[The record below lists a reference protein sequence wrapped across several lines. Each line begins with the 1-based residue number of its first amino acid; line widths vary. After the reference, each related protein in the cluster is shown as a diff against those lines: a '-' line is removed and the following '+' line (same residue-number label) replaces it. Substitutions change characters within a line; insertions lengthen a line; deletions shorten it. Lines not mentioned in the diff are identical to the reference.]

1 MSLRKDIDTLDKDI
15 ARLRIEY
22 EQYFMRVLKREP
34 IKLRAD
40 IERRILRLSNN
51 STSNTAH
58 KFKLNSIVAKYNSY
72 KQYWGRIL
80 RAIEEGTYTRRAEG
94 GGAPIASIKP
104 PPEPT
109 GAKKPEKQTRQAK
122 EELPKTG
129 ADDSMEKAYS
139 KYVESRKE
147 QNESVKGLSL
157 DKFTRNIEASK
168 KKIEEKYKTKNVEVK
183 VTVKD
188 GKTKL
193 TLKPKK

>member
-1 MSLRKDIDTLDKDI
+1 MNLRQDIDALNTDI

-34 IKLRAD
+34 INLRAE
-40 IERRILRLSNN
+40 IERKILRLSNN
-51 STSNTAH
+51 STTNTAQ
-58 KFKLNSIVAKYNSY
+58 KFRLNSTVAKYNSY

-80 RAIEEGTYTRRAEG
+80 RAIEEGTYARRAEG
-94 GGAPIASIKP
+94 GGAPAATIKP
-104 PPEPT
+104 TKQQQEKLPET
-109 GAKKPEKQTRQAK
+109 KP
-122 EELPKTG
+122 
-129 ADDSMEKAYS
+129 DDSIEKAYNQ
-139 KYVESRKE
+139 YVETRKK

-157 DKFTRNIEASK
+157 DKFTKNIEASK
-168 KKIEEKYKTKNVEVK
+168 KKVEDKYKTKNIEVK

>member
-1 MSLRKDIDTLDKDI
+1 MSLRQDIDALNTDI
-15 ARLRIEY
+15 AQLRIEY

-34 IKLRAD
+34 INLRAD

-51 STSNTAH
+51 STTNTAH
-58 KFKLNSIVAKYNSY
+58 RFRFNSVVAKYNSY
-72 KQYWGRIL
+72 KQYWRRIL
-80 RAIEEGTYTRRAEG
+80 RAIEEGTYARRAEG
-94 GGAPIASIKP
+94 GGASVAAIKP

-109 GAKKPEKQTRQAK
+109 VAAKIEQPTNQPEK
-122 EELPKTG
+122 ELPK
-129 ADDSMEKAYS
+129 AKPVNSMEKAYNQ
-139 KYVESRKE
+139 YIESRKK

-157 DKFTRNIEASK
+157 DKFTKNIEASRK
-168 KKIEEKYKTKNVEVK
+168 KVEEKYKTKNIEVR

>member
-1 MSLRKDIDTLDKDI
+1 MSLRQDIDALNTDI

-34 IKLRAD
+34 INLRSD

-51 STSNTAH
+51 STTNTAH
-58 KFKLNSIVAKYNSY
+58 RFKFNSVVAKYNSY

-80 RAIEEGTYTRRAEG
+80 RAIEEGTYARRAEG
-94 GGAPIASIKP
+94 GGASVATIKP

-109 GAKKPEKQTRQAK
+109 GAEKTERPTKQPEEK
-122 EELPKTG
+122 LPK
-129 ADDSMEKAYS
+129 AKPDSSMEKAYNQ
-139 KYVESRKE
+139 YIESRRK

-157 DKFTRNIEASK
+157 DKFTKNIDASK
-168 KKIEEKYKTKNVEVK
+168 KKVEEKYKTKNIEVR